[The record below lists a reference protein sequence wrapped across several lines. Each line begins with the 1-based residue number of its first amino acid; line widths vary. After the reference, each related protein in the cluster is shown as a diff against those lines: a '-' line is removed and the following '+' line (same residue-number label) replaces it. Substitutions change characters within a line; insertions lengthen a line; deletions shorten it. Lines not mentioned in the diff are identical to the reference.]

1 MEQERIETV
10 SADATLVM
18 YVALP
23 EGMNIDV
30 NRTAY
35 SREPGDA
42 THAIKVTVLGGTTDE
57 VREKLVEA
65 RRLIVEAL
73 A

>member
-10 SADATLVM
+10 SADATLVL

-23 EGMNIDV
+23 EGMNINVD
-30 NRTAY
+30 RTGY
-35 SREPGDA
+35 GREPGDA
-42 THAIKVTVLGGTTDE
+42 THVVKVTVMGGTTDE

-65 RRLIVEAL
+65 RRLILEAL